1 MKKIKPVLLI
11 VLALCAAALIFLAV
25 RPESVNEPNGS
36 EGNEKREREI
46 VALVNGREIYA
57 DEIDKELATVPPES
71 RKGLSGEDALNFIIT
86 RKLLLIASE
95 EEGVVVNSR
104 EIENLYGNYAGL
116 FGRNDTLQLIAE
128 QGFTPEEFAERMAE
142 QAAINALMDKK
153 RAEYVV
159 VKREEV
165 QQEYELNYAQR
176 NVSLEDVEKDIVLAI
191 AEKKKKDFPEA
202 YVKGLMERAR
212 ITLLVP
218 TES

>member
-25 RPESVNEPNGS
+25 RQESVNEPNGS

-71 RKGLSGEDALNFIIT
+71 REGLSGEDALNFIIT

-128 QGFTPEEFAERMAE
+128 QGFTLEEFAERMAE

-202 YVKGLMERAR
+202 YAKGLRERAR